1 MMLDEVLDSK
11 LAGGSVTPEIKHD
24 TMYSEEFEGAVIMRE
39 HDYAFI
45 GYGSHFTKGGI
56 KPVAVYDRDK
66 IIAALH
72 EEFEMSAKESFPMQD
87 LSDRDFY
94 LEAVEYFDFNI
105 AGAYAAQDGAC
116 MPVFVSR
123 KEESWLG
130 FTD

>member
-1 MMLDEVLDSK
+1 M
-11 LAGGSVTPEIKHD
+11 TPDIKHD
-24 TMYSEEFEGAVIMRE
+24 TMYSEEYEGAVVMRE

-45 GYGSHFTKGGI
+45 GYGSHFTPEGI

-66 IIAALH
+66 IIEALQ
-72 EEFEMSAKESFPMQD
+72 EEFEVSAKESFPMQD

-94 LEAVEYFDFNI
+94 LEAVEFFDFNI
-105 AGAYAAQDGAC
+105 AGAYAASDKGC

-123 KEESWLG
+123 KEQEWLG